1 MGIKNFNKFLREK
14 SPNVFEKIHLSE
26 YAYKKVAIDI
36 SLYLFKFKAVCG
48 DRWITAFINLISTLR
63 RNNVHCIFVYDGKSP
78 PEKDDE
84 KAKRRNEKEKLQ
96 ENVYKLNDAL
106 DNYHRTGVVENILQN
121 LYKNR
126 KKTISSHKRLLV
138 EEEIDMRWIETKIE
152 QKNKQLININATD
165 FDCTKKLF
173 DILGVP
179 YCTAPAE
186 AEKLCSKLCIDG
198 LVDGVMSDDTDVIA
212 YGTPV
217 FLTKIDT
224 FGDTCIRISG
234 ESLLS
239 ELKLDRSELLDFCI
253 MCGTDYNNNIYKV
266 GVHTSYKHIL
276 SYKTIENM
284 EQNTDLDISV
294 LNHVRVREL
303 FTKFDDYDLTYVPY
317 CSRPQFIL
325 LDKFSEEH
333 NLDIDM
339 ENIKKNF
346 TYEPIFE
353 SSDNE
358 KMDEDED
365 CDDDNE
371 KYEN

>member
-138 EEEIDMRWIETKIE
+138 
-152 QKNKQLININATD
+152 
-165 FDCTKKLF
+165 
-173 DILGVP
+173 
-179 YCTAPAE
+179 
-186 AEKLCSKLCIDG
+186 
-198 LVDGVMSDDTDVIA
+198 
-212 YGTPV
+212 
-217 FLTKIDT
+217 
-224 FGDTCIRISG
+224 
-234 ESLLS
+234 
-239 ELKLDRSELLDFCI
+239 
-253 MCGTDYNNNIYKV
+253 
-266 GVHTSYKHIL
+266 
-276 SYKTIENM
+276 
-284 EQNTDLDISV
+284 
-294 LNHVRVREL
+294 
-303 FTKFDDYDLTYVPY
+303 
-317 CSRPQFIL
+317 
-325 LDKFSEEH
+325 
-333 NLDIDM
+333 
-339 ENIKKNF
+339 
-346 TYEPIFE
+346 
-353 SSDNE
+353 
-358 KMDEDED
+358 
-365 CDDDNE
+365 
-371 KYEN
+371 

>member
-165 FDCTKKLF
+165 FDCTKNVN
-173 DILGVP
+173 I
-179 YCTAPAE
+179 
-186 AEKLCSKLCIDG
+186 SKVKG
-198 LVDGVMSDDTDVIA
+198 
-212 YGTPV
+212 
-217 FLTKIDT
+217 
-224 FGDTCIRISG
+224 
-234 ESLLS
+234 
-239 ELKLDRSELLDFCI
+239 
-253 MCGTDYNNNIYKV
+253 
-266 GVHTSYKHIL
+266 
-276 SYKTIENM
+276 
-284 EQNTDLDISV
+284 
-294 LNHVRVREL
+294 
-303 FTKFDDYDLTYVPY
+303 
-317 CSRPQFIL
+317 
-325 LDKFSEEH
+325 
-333 NLDIDM
+333 
-339 ENIKKNF
+339 IKKYLSNNTKGDYSKGISKF
-346 TYEPIFE
+346 KSFLYI
-353 SSDNE
+353 SSN
-358 KMDEDED
+358 
-365 CDDDNE
+365 N
-371 KYEN
+371 